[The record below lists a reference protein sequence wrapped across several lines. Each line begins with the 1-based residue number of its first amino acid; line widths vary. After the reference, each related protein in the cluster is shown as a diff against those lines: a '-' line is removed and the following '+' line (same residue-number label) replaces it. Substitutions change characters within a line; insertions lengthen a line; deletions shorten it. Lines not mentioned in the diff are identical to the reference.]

1 MIANIIADIKLM
13 LGNSAD
19 NYSDE
24 QISHAYK
31 RAVMEIETYCRRTID
46 IELSMVAEEIA
57 VIKLNRMNT
66 EGLSNQSY
74 SGVSEG
80 YIDGYPDH
88 IKRILNSRRKIK
100 IL

>member
-1 MIANIIADIKLM
+1 MLENIKLM

-19 NYSDE
+19 NFSDA
-24 QISHAYK
+24 QINYAYK
-31 RAVMEIETYCRRTID
+31 RAVMEIETYCRREID
-46 IELSMVAEEIA
+46 VELSMVAEEIA

-80 YIDGYPDH
+80 YIDGYPDT
-88 IKRILNSRRKIK
+88 IKRILNSKRKIK
-100 IL
+100 TL

>member
-1 MIANIIADIKLM
+1 MIENIRMM

-19 NYSDE
+19 NYTDA
-24 QISHAYK
+24 QINYAYK
-31 RAVMEIETYCRRTID
+31 RAVNEIETYCRRPLD

-80 YIDGYPDH
+80 YIDGYPDT
-88 IKRILNSRRKIK
+88 IKKILNSKRRVKA
-100 IL
+100 L

>member
-1 MIANIIADIKLM
+1 MLENIKLM

-19 NYSDE
+19 NFSDA
-24 QISHAYK
+24 QINYAYK
-31 RAVMEIETYCRRTID
+31 RAVMEIETYCRRNLD
-46 IELSMVAEEIA
+46 VELSMVAEEIA

-80 YIDGYPDH
+80 YVDGYPDT
-88 IKRILNSRRKIK
+88 IKRILNSKRKIK
-100 IL
+100 TL

>member
-1 MIANIIADIKLM
+1 MIENIRLM

-19 NYSDE
+19 NYSDA
-24 QISHAYK
+24 QINHAYK
-31 RAVMEIETYCRRTID
+31 RAVMEIETYCRRELD
-46 IELSMVAEEIA
+46 IELAMIAEEIA

-80 YIDGYPDH
+80 YIDGYPKH
-88 IKRILNSRRKIK
+88 IQQILNSKRKIK
-100 IL
+100 TL

>member
-1 MIANIIADIKLM
+1 MIENIRMM

-19 NYSDE
+19 NYTDA
-24 QISHAYK
+24 QINYAYK
-31 RAVMEIETYCRRTID
+31 RAVNEIETYCRRQLD

-80 YIDGYPDH
+80 YIDGYPDT
-88 IKRILNSRRKIK
+88 IKKILNSKRRI
-100 IL
+100 IAL